1 MKLKQNR
8 HIEKKFSFLNR
19 LIPKKKEEKIKKQL
33 KNTDIHPKT
42 YINLSTAITT
52 TLTITVTG
60 SIFPFISYSALGY
73 GAILF
78 SILYYLT
85 LKLPSIIERKHIHQL
100 ETSLTRSLR
109 TIATELKIKIPF
121 SKTIKNAS
129 QNNTKTGKEF
139 KKVVRDV
146 QKGASYPEAL
156 ANLSRRHRS
165 KFVKRTAKQLI
176 SVYSGDPEKG
186 SNALKK
192 LANEQETKLKNKM
205 EEYNQKLLFY
215 SLIFIATSAII
226 PAMFQALIVVGS
238 SFLDLSIT
246 PTQALIIPSIGFPI
260 LNIGLFAYIAS
271 KKP

>member
-1 MKLKQNR
+1 MKLKRNR
-8 HIEKKFSFLNR
+8 HIENKFSFLNR
-19 LIPKKKEEKIKKQL
+19 LIPEKRQGKIKKQL
-33 KNTDIHPKT
+33 KNTDIHTET
-42 YINLSTAITT
+42 YINLSTALTT
-52 TLTITVTG
+52 TITLIIT
-60 SIFPFISYSALGY
+60 SLLFPIFSYSALGY

-85 LKLPSIIERKHIHQL
+85 LKLPKIMERKHVHQL

-129 QNNTKTGKEF
+129 ESNTKAGKEF
-139 KKVVRDV
+139 KKVMKDV
-146 QKGASYPEAL
+146 EKGASYPKAL
-156 ANLSRRHRS
+156 ANMSRRHSS
-165 KFVKRTAKQLI
+165 KFIKRTAKQLI
-176 SVYSGDPEKG
+176 SVHSGDPKQG

-192 LANEQETKLKNKM
+192 LANEQENKLKNKM

-238 SFLDLSIT
+238 SFLELNIT
-246 PTQALIIPSIGFPI
+246 PTQALVIPSIGFPI